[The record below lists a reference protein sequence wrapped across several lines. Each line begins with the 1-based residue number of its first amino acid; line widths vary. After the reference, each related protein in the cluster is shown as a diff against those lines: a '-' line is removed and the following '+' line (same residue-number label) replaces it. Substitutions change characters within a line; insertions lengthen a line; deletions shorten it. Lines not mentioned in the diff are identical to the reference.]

1 MKVLQV
7 TNNYPTRKLPIFGIF
22 VKEQIDSLI
31 DLGIDTDFFFIN
43 GREKGPF
50 EYIKSIFILALK
62 LEKNNYDIVHCHHSF
77 SALVLFLASLFKRK
91 KNKYLVSFQSD
102 PKNEFFG
109 LFYYLFKFRFDGFI
123 FKNKPNIKDKRSYY
137 LPNGVNES
145 FFRPIIKKRA
155 CEHLSLDYNN
165 NYILFVSSNKF
176 RKEKRFDLF
185 KKVIK
190 ILQSNYPDFNF
201 EMINMINVNR
211 TEVPYFFNAAS
222 VHLLTSDF
230 EGSPNSIKESIFC
243 NTPVVSTNV
252 GNVKDI
258 CEGLKGCFVS
268 NSNDPKELADLVI
281 KALNID
287 NFDCRDILI
296 KKGYSIKNVA
306 SKLLTI
312 YNEIKIK

>member
-1 MKVLQV
+1 MSFLDYFIIYL
-7 TNNYPTRKLPIFGIF
+7 N
-22 VKEQIDSLI
+22 
-31 DLGIDTDFFFIN
+31 LGLMD
-43 GREKGPF
+43 
-50 EYIKSIFILALK
+50 
-62 LEKNNYDIVHCHHSF
+62 
-77 SALVLFLASLFKRK
+77 LFLRTNPTLKIK
-91 KNKYLVSFQSD
+91 K
-102 PKNEFFG
+102 
-109 LFYYLFKFRFDGFI
+109 
-123 FKNKPNIKDKRSYY
+123 SYY

-145 FFRPIIKKRA
+145 LFRPIIKKRA

-201 EMINMINVNR
+201 EMINMINVKR
-211 TEVPYFFNAAS
+211 TEVPFFFNAAS

-252 GNVKDI
+252 GNVNDI
-258 CEGLKGCFVS
+258 CEGLKGCFIS

-287 NFDCRDILI
+287 KFDCRDTLI
-296 KKGYSIKNVA
+296 RKGYSIKNVA
-306 SKLLTI
+306 SKLITI
-312 YNEIKIK
+312 YNEIIKK